1 MIYEAKVI
9 GASAILLI
17 CAILTDEQL
26 KSYLQLADSLG
37 LSALVEAHDEAEVQ
51 RALSAGARIIGVN
64 NRNLKDFTVDIQN
77 SIRLRKLIPKEIVF
91 VSESGM
97 KTPEDIKRLR
107 DNETDA
113 VLIRGDLYEKP

>member
-64 NRNLKDFTVDIQN
+64 NRNLKDF
-77 SIRLRKLIPKEIVF
+77 
-91 VSESGM
+91 SGM

-113 VLIRGDLYEKP
+113 VLIGETFMRSPDKKKMLEDLKGI